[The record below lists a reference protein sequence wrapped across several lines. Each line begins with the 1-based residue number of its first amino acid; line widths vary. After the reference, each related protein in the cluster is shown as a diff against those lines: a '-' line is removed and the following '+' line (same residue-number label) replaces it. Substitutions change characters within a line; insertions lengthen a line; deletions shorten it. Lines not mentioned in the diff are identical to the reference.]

1 MVIDLHS
8 HSTISDGTLS
18 VEEAV
23 AAAERHGYTALA
35 ITDHVTDGTGGYAEI
50 VGEVRAEIERLRPQT
65 RVQLFAGV
73 EITDFPPDR
82 IAWMAQRVRQLGAE
96 VVVVHGECVSMTV
109 IPGTN
114 AAAIRAPGV
123 DILGHPGLV
132 TDEDAVEAARRGI
145 YLELSA
151 KGGHSWANG
160 HVYATARRAAANLI
174 VDSDA
179 HDEVGLLSV
188 SRVHA
193 VLRGAAAGEVDARR
207 VVERDV
213 TVLLR
218 RLMSRALTAS

>member
-18 VEEAV
+18 IEEAV
-23 AAAERHGYTALA
+23 AAAERRGYTALA
-35 ITDHVTDGTGGYAEI
+35 ITDHVTDGTGGYSEV
-50 VGEVRAEIERLRPQT
+50 VGTVRSEIERLRPQT
-65 RVQLFAGV
+65 RVQIFVGA

-82 IAWMAQRVRQLGAE
+82 IPFMVQRVRQLGAE
-96 VVVVHGECVSMTV
+96 VVVVHGECVSMSV

-114 AAAIRAPGV
+114 AAAVRAPGV

-132 TDEDAVEAARRGI
+132 TVEDALEAARRGV

-160 HVYATARRAAANLI
+160 HVYETAWRAGASLI

-179 HDEVGLLSV
+179 HDELGLFSAGKV
-188 SRVHA
+188 SA
-193 VLRGAAAGEVDARR
+193 ILRGAGVREADAPRI
-207 VVERDV
+207 VEH
-213 TVLLR
+213 TIPILLR
-218 RLMSRALTAS
+218 RLASRVVTTR